1 MPKKPLLGK
10 KAQILQA
17 NNIAVIWACVAAF
30 ALAFTAISAY
40 KLIGQIA
47 YQNKVLSAKK
57 TALNQLDANL
67 AARDDLVDAYK
78 VFNSGGQNAI
88 GGNPTGTSDRDG
100 DNAKI
105 MLDALPSIYDFP
117 RLATSIEALAVSQG
131 VVITSMTGVDDQVTQ
146 SQQTGSAQP
155 QAVAMP
161 FTVAVEGPY
170 AQVQSF
176 VRSLELS
183 IRPIKVTAA
192 SFTSSDG
199 NVTAAITAE
208 SQYQPARKFQVEKK
222 VQE

>member
-47 YQNKVLSAKK
+47 YQNKVLGAKK
-57 TALNQLDANL
+57 TALRQLDANL
-67 AARDDLVDAYK
+67 AARDDLVDAYQ
-78 VFNSGGQNAI
+78 VFNSGAQNAI
-88 GGNPTGTSDRDG
+88 GGNPAGTGERDG
-100 DNAKI
+100 NNAKI
-105 MLDALPSIYDFP
+105 MLDALPSVYDFP
-117 RLATSIEALAVSQG
+117 QLATSVEALAGSQG

-146 SQQTGSAQP
+146 SQQMGSAQP
-155 QAVAMP
+155 EAVAMP
-161 FTVAVEGPY
+161 FTVTVEGPY

-192 SFTSSDG
+192 SFTSGDG
-199 NVTAAITAE
+199 KVTAAITAE

>member
-47 YQNKVLSAKK
+47 YQNKVLGAKK
-57 TALNQLDANL
+57 TALRQLDANL
-67 AARDDLVDAYK
+67 AARDDLVDAYQ
-78 VFNSGGQNAI
+78 VFNSGAQNAI
-88 GGNPTGTSDRDG
+88 GGNPAGTGERDG
-100 DNAKI
+100 SNAKI
-105 MLDALPSIYDFP
+105 MLDALPSVYDFP
-117 RLATSIEALAVSQG
+117 QLATSVEALAGSQG

-146 SQQTGSAQP
+146 SQQMGSAQP
-155 QAVAMP
+155 EAVAMP
-161 FTVAVEGPY
+161 FTVTVEGPY

-192 SFTSSDG
+192 SFTSGDG
-199 NVTAAITAE
+199 KVTAAITAE

>member
-17 NNIAVIWACVAAF
+17 NNVAVIWACVAAF
-30 ALAFTAISAY
+30 VLAFTAISAY

-47 YQNKVLSAKK
+47 YQNKVLGAKK
-57 TALNQLDANL
+57 TALDQLDANL
-67 AARDDLVDAYK
+67 AARDDLVDAYQ
-78 VFNSGGQNAI
+78 VFNSGAQNAI
-88 GGNPTGTSDRDG
+88 GGNPAGTGERDG

-105 MLDALPSIYDFP
+105 MLDALPSVYDFP
-117 RLATSIEALAVSQG
+117 QLATSIETLAVSQG

-192 SFTSSDG
+192 SFTSGDG
-199 NVTAAITAE
+199 KVTAAITAE

>member
-30 ALAFTAISAY
+30 VLAFTAISAY

-47 YQNKVLSAKK
+47 YQNKVLGAKK

-67 AARDDLVDAYK
+67 AARDDLVKAYQ
-78 VFNSGGQNAI
+78 VFNGGAQNAI
-88 GGNPTGTSDRDG
+88 GGNPAGTGERDG
-100 DNAKI
+100 NNAKI
-105 MLDALPSIYDFP
+105 MLDALPSVYDFP
-117 RLATSIEALAVSQG
+117 QLATSIESLAVSQN
-131 VVITSMTGVDDQVTQ
+131 VIITSMTGVDDQVTQ
-146 SQQTGSAQP
+146 SQQMGSAQP

-192 SFTSSDG
+192 SFTSGDG
-199 NVTAAITAE
+199 KVTAAITAE

>member
-17 NNIAVIWACVAAF
+17 NNVAVIWACVAAF
-30 ALAFTAISAY
+30 VLAFTAISAY

-67 AARDDLVDAYK
+67 AARDDLVEAYQ
-78 VFNSGGQNAI
+78 VFNSGAQNVI
-88 GGNPTGTSDRDG
+88 GGNPAGTGERDG

-105 MLDALPSIYDFP
+105 MLDALPSVYDFP
-117 RLATSIEALAVSQG
+117 QLATSIETLAVSQG

-146 SQQTGSAQP
+146 SQQMGSAQP
-155 QAVAMP
+155 EAVAMP
-161 FTVAVEGPY
+161 FTVSVEGPY
-170 AQVQSF
+170 TQVQSF

-192 SFTSSDG
+192 SFTSGDG
-199 NVTAAITAE
+199 KVTAAITAE
-208 SQYQPARKFQVEKK
+208 SQYQPARKFQIEKK
-222 VQE
+222 VQN